1 MDRPPKVIGVIV
13 LTDGSTEK
21 ACEVLGV
28 TSRTSAPSLDVRWS
42 LAGVYVLRLQT
53 MVLLAIP
60 VDRVRGRDPTP
71 WRCTNPAHAWRL
83 WWGASLLSRKEKK
96 RRCPWFFWD
105 FPESRSGTCLPL
117 APEYQPKPDD
127 VCPAKLT
134 GPCRFLFADRG
145 CVNCGGVRPRDRHP

>member
-1 MDRPPKVIGVIV
+1 MDCPPKVIGVIV

-28 TSRTSAPSLDVRWS
+28 TPRTSAPSLDVRWS

-83 WWGASLLSRKEKK
+83 WWEPRSSAARRRSEGAPPSTSPHPMGHVQLS
-96 RRCPWFFWD
+96 
-105 FPESRSGTCLPL
+105 
-117 APEYQPKPDD
+117 
-127 VCPAKLT
+127 
-134 GPCRFLFADRG
+134 
-145 CVNCGGVRPRDRHP
+145 

>member
-1 MDRPPKVIGVIV
+1 MVDRPPKVIGV
-13 LTDGSTEK
+13 LQFTDDNAVK
-21 ACEVLGV
+21 DVEVLGV

-96 RRCPWFFWD
+96 RRCP
-105 FPESRSGTCLPL
+105 
-117 APEYQPKPDD
+117 PEYQPKPDD

-145 CVNCGGVRPRDRHP
+145 CVDCGGQRPRDRHP